1 MPWTVFNPS
10 RTLRRTTICRART
23 PCWQGAASDPQ
34 SAGSGAS
41 CKGVQLQ
48 PVLESLSRRAFC
60 TGLATCYVRTA
71 SCHAWSRTLFAGC
84 ETSQPCLQS
93 QVNFRAK
100 QRCFRLHRAISR
112 RAGGPDIVV
121 KYMPWREWRSVEEA
135 IRHELRGMQMASS
148 LEACLPLL
156 GAYVSHPTEGVGFD
170 VVAYFLAMPCVLS
183 HLEPDRI
190 LSMPSFAAYPPTKFP
205 SVQNLTA

>member
-1 MPWTVFNPS
+1 
-10 RTLRRTTICRART
+10 
-23 PCWQGAASDPQ
+23 
-34 SAGSGAS
+34 
-41 CKGVQLQ
+41 
-48 PVLESLSRRAFC
+48 
-60 TGLATCYVRTA
+60 
-71 SCHAWSRTLFAGC
+71 
-84 ETSQPCLQS
+84 
-93 QVNFRAK
+93 
-100 QRCFRLHRAISR
+100 
-112 RAGGPDIVV
+112 VV